1 MCVWILFLKIQKAA
15 TRKRTKDTQK
25 TFDGITL
32 LIGGGA
38 DGMWCPPPPAEPRR
52 APPGFPKRISLGGLT
67 RQPTNSPR
75 DWGRRNFKILR
86 RASRSRPPAG
96 RPAERLPVGTFNGR
110 FWTYVV
116 LPLRYTPP
124 SPAKDR
130 AGDARHDNQ
139 RFSTKPIK
147 FVRTMRATSGP
158 PRFQHPGVLKFAP
171 PPTPDNPNN
180 ILCNIWLHRFPQY

>member
-1 MCVWILFLKIQKAA
+1 M
-15 TRKRTKDTQK
+15 
-25 TFDGITL
+25 G
-32 LIGGGA
+32 
-38 DGMWCPPPPAEPRR
+38 CPPPPAEPRR
-52 APPGFPKRISLGGLT
+52 APPGFPKRISLGRLT

-75 DWGRRNFKILR
+75 DWGRRNFKIPR

-110 FWTYVV
+110 FWTYAV

-139 RFSTKPIK
+139 RLSTKLFFSICTDHADHS
-147 FVRTMRATSGP
+147 RT
-158 PRFQHPGVLKFAP
+158 PRFQRIGALKFAL
-171 PPTPDNPNN
+171 PPTDGTQRLTIPKTYDVTLDCIAFSNTN
-180 ILCNIWLHRFPQY
+180 F